1 MVCDAGR
8 PHHLEIGL
16 HDRIGGG
23 PEHAE
28 LGSPT
33 ENIPHFRVLLFEIS
47 ASHFAMSARSREVYP
62 QMSSE
67 NDRVIV
73 VGAGPVGLTAAL
85 ALRRRGIETLVLA
98 SEQALVME
106 LRGSTFHPPTLDLLD
121 EFALVPRMIE
131 VGLKAPTWQFRDRE
145 TGPVATFDLALLGGD
160 TNHPYRVQCEQ
171 WKLMRFL
178 EEELRGEGVEL
189 RFGHEVT
196 AVRQDGDGVTVTANT
211 ASGPVSMTG
220 RYVIAADGARSAV
233 RRSLGVEFEGFT
245 YAELFLIASTDFPFE
260 NTLTDIAYVNY
271 IADPL
276 EWLVL
281 LRVPGLWRVLVPAPE
296 NSDREKLL
304 SDENLQAMLQRVVP
318 RPEPYTI
325 AHRSIYHVHQR
336 VAKSFRHGRVLL
348 AGDAAHVNNPLGG
361 MGMNGGIQDA
371 FNLADKLKAIWAGAD
386 DRLLDRYDRQR
397 RTVAVEAVQQQTHR
411 NQQVISERDPETRK
425 KSLDA
430 MRKVAADKASAREY
444 MLRSSMI
451 ASMRRAAEI
460 E

>member
-1 MVCDAGR
+1 
-8 PHHLEIGL
+8 
-16 HDRIGGG
+16 
-23 PEHAE
+23 
-28 LGSPT
+28 
-33 ENIPHFRVLLFEIS
+33 
-47 ASHFAMSARSREVYP
+47 
-62 QMSSE
+62 
-67 NDRVIV
+67 
-73 VGAGPVGLTAAL
+73 
-85 ALRRRGIETLVLA
+85 
-98 SEQALVME
+98 ME

-121 EFALVPRMIE
+121 EFAIVPKMIE

-145 TGPVATFDLALLGGD
+145 TGPVATFDLSLLAGE

-171 WKLMRFL
+171 WKLMRFV
-178 EEELRGEGVEL
+178 EAELRKEGADL
-189 RFGHEVT
+189 RFGHEV
-196 AVRQDGDGVTVTANT
+196 AGVRQEDDSATVTAQT
-211 ASGPVSMTG
+211 ASGPVDVTG

-245 YAELFLIASTDFPFE
+245 YAELFWIASTDYPFE
-260 NTLTDIAYVNY
+260 RTLTDIAYVNY

-296 NSDREKLL
+296 NSDKDKLL
-304 SDENLQAMLQRVVP
+304 SDEHMQSMLQRVVP
-318 RPEPYTI
+318 RSEPYNI

-336 VAKSFRHGRVLL
+336 VAKSFRHGRALL

-371 FNLADKLKAIWAGAD
+371 FNLAEKFKQIYAGAD

-411 NQQVISERDPETRK
+411 NQQLISERDPETRK

-430 MRKVAADKASAREY
+430 MRKTAADPKSAREY

-451 ASMRRAAEI
+451 ASMRKANEI

>member
-1 MVCDAGR
+1 M
-8 PHHLEIGL
+8 PNESN
-16 HDRIGGG
+16 RI
-23 PEHAE
+23 
-28 LGSPT
+28 
-33 ENIPHFRVLLFEIS
+33 
-47 ASHFAMSARSREVYP
+47 
-62 QMSSE
+62 
-67 NDRVIV
+67 IV

-85 ALRRRGIETLVLA
+85 ALGRRGIPTTLLA
-98 SEQALVME
+98 AESELVME

-121 EFALVPRMIE
+121 EFEIVPRMIE

-145 TGPVATFDLALLGGD
+145 TGPIATFDLTLLASD

-178 EEELRGEGVEL
+178 EAELRKLHGADI
-189 RFGHEVT
+189 RFDHEVT
-196 AVRQDGDGVTVTANT
+196 AVRQDEKSVTVTVQT
-211 ASGPVSMTG
+211 PSGSAEVSG

-233 RRSLGVEFEGFT
+233 RRSLSIEFEGFT
-245 YAELFLIASTDFPFE
+245 YPELFLIASTDFKFE

-271 IADPL
+271 IADPQ

-281 LRVPGLWRVLVPAPE
+281 LRVPELWRVLVPAAE

-304 SDENLQAMLQRVVP
+304 SDVNLQSVLQRVVP
-318 RPEPYTI
+318 RSEPYSI

-336 VAKSFRHGRVLL
+336 VAKNFRQGRVVL
-348 AGDAAHVNNPLGG
+348 AGDAAHINNPLGG

-371 FNLADKLKAIWAGAD
+371 FNLADKFKQIWAGTD

-411 NQQVISERDPETRK
+411 NQQIISERDPETRK
-425 KSLDA
+425 KSLEA
-430 MRKVAADKASAREY
+430 MRRTGTDKKAAREY

-451 ASMRRAAEI
+451 GSMRRAAEI

>member
-1 MVCDAGR
+1 MSNQN
-8 PHHLEIGL
+8 
-16 HDRIGGG
+16 DRI
-23 PEHAE
+23 
-28 LGSPT
+28 
-33 ENIPHFRVLLFEIS
+33 II
-47 ASHFAMSARSREVYP
+47 
-62 QMSSE
+62 
-67 NDRVIV
+67 

-85 ALRRRGIETLVLA
+85 ALARRGIPNVLLA
-98 SEQALVME
+98 AEPELVME

-121 EFALVPRMIE
+121 EFEVVPRMIE

-145 TGPVATFDLALLGGD
+145 TGPVATFDLSLLARD

-178 EEELRGEGVEL
+178 AAELRELGSDL

-196 AVRQDGDGVTVTANT
+196 DVRQDEEGVIVTAQT
-211 ASGPVSMTG
+211 ASGPVEIAA

-233 RRSLGVEFEGFT
+233 RRSLGVEFDGFT
-245 YAELFLIASTDFPFE
+245 YPELFLIASTDFRFE

-271 IADPL
+271 IANPL

-281 LRVPGLWRVLVPAPE
+281 LRVPELWRVLVPAPE
-296 NSDREKLL
+296 NADRDKLL
-304 SDENLQAMLQRVVP
+304 SDYYLQDVLQRVVS
-318 RPEPYTI
+318 RPQSYHI
-325 AHRSIYHVHQR
+325 AHRSLYPVHQR
-336 VAKSFRHGRVLL
+336 VAQRFRHGRAVL
-348 AGDAAHVNNPLGG
+348 AGDAAHINNPLGG

-371 FNLADKLKAIWAGAD
+371 FNLADKFQEIWAGAD

-411 NQQVISERDPETRK
+411 NQQVISERDPQVRK
-425 KSLDA
+425 ASLDQLRRTA
-430 MRKVAADKASAREY
+430 EDKKAAREY

-460 E
+460 P

>member
-1 MVCDAGR
+1 
-8 PHHLEIGL
+8 
-16 HDRIGGG
+16 
-23 PEHAE
+23 
-28 LGSPT
+28 
-33 ENIPHFRVLLFEIS
+33 
-47 ASHFAMSARSREVYP
+47 MSN
-62 QMSSE
+62 E
-67 NDRVIV
+67 NDRVII

-85 ALRRRGIETLVLA
+85 ALHRRGIPTTLLA
-98 SEQALVME
+98 AEPELVME

-121 EFALVPRMIE
+121 EFDLVPRMIE

-145 TGPVATFDLALLGGD
+145 TGPVATFDLALLAGD

-178 EEELRGEGVEL
+178 EEKLRKEGVEL

-196 AVRQDGDGVTVTANT
+196 AVRQEDDGVTVTAT
-211 ASGPVSMTG
+211 TSSGPVEIKG
-220 RYVIAADGARSAV
+220 RYVMAADGARSAV

-296 NSDREKLL
+296 NSDRDKLL
-304 SDENLQAMLQRVVP
+304 SDDNLQAMLQRVVP
-318 RPEPYTI
+318 RSEPYKI

-411 NQQVISERDPETRK
+411 NQQIISERDPETRK

-430 MRKVAADKASAREY
+430 MRKVAADKTSAREY

>member
-1 MVCDAGR
+1 
-8 PHHLEIGL
+8 
-16 HDRIGGG
+16 
-23 PEHAE
+23 
-28 LGSPT
+28 
-33 ENIPHFRVLLFEIS
+33 
-47 ASHFAMSARSREVYP
+47 
-62 QMSSE
+62 
-67 NDRVIV
+67 
-73 VGAGPVGLTAAL
+73 
-85 ALRRRGIETLVLA
+85 
-98 SEQALVME
+98 
-106 LRGSTFHPPTLDLLD
+106 
-121 EFALVPRMIE
+121 
-131 VGLKAPTWQFRDRE
+131 
-145 TGPVATFDLALLGGD
+145 
-160 TNHPYRVQCEQ
+160 
-171 WKLMRFL
+171 MRFL
-178 EEELRGEGVEL
+178 EAELRKLAGADI
-189 RFGHEVT
+189 RYSHEVT
-196 AVRQDGDGVTVTANT
+196 EVRQDDHSATVTAQ
-211 ASGPVSMTG
+211 APSGPVQVSG

-245 YAELFLIASTDFPFE
+245 YAELFWIATTDYPFE
-260 NTLTDIAYVNY
+260 KTLTDIAYVNY
-271 IADPL
+271 IADPQ

-296 NSDREKLL
+296 HSDREKLL
-304 SDENLQAMLQRVVP
+304 SDEHMQSMLQRVVP
-318 RPEPYTI
+318 RSEPYNI

-336 VAKSFRHGRVLL
+336 VAKSFRQGRVVL

-411 NQQVISERDPETRK
+411 NQQIISERDPETRK

-430 MRKVAADKASAREY
+430 MRRTGTDRKAAREY